1 MATYRLSAKLLSR
14 SSGRSATAAAAYRA
28 GERIVDERTR
38 EAFDYRRRSDVLDRE
53 ILAPTSAPDWVHD
66 RHQLWNA
73 VECAE
78 HRKDAQVA
86 REIQV
91 SLPHELSLDDNRTL
105 LHSFV
110 QKQFIERGMVAD
122 VAIHAA
128 HRGSDDRNVHAHIL
142 LTTRE
147 LRTEGFGKKV
157 RDWNERALLES
168 FRMEWEIGV
177 NQALERAN
185 VQARVDH
192 RSYADR
198 GIDLEPEPKQ
208 GPVAS
213 EMERY
218 GRRSRAGDDRRA
230 AKARNAE
237 RKRLH
242 DAREQN
248 TREVRDEEMRR
259 DAEAQR
265 NAERE
270 KHRDKERAGKA
281 RADANSRRNEHTERT
296 GREETGPTIG
306 QPDAPNWQLR
316 REEVLSEAYERDMR
330 GSALAR
336 FWRIERTR
344 YGLAFENARGR
355 FEDRGTLITARDG
368 NDLEIRGML
377 DLASVKG
384 WTELC
389 FTGSDAFKRQGM
401 AAALERGFTI
411 RVDDRDAKLLRDVEL
426 SLARDKAKDPHVTR
440 DHASRATRERD
451 NEEWER

>member
-1 MATYRLSAKLLSR
+1 M
-14 SSGRSATAAAAYRA
+14 
-28 GERIVDERTR
+28 DERTR
-38 EAFDYRRRSDVLDRE
+38 EAYDYRRRSDVLDRE
-53 ILAPTSAPDWVHD
+53 IIAPTGVPEWVYD
-66 RHQLWNA
+66 RHRLWNA
-73 VECAE
+73 VEHAE
-78 HRKDAQVA
+78 RRKDAQVA

-91 SLPHELSLDDNRTL
+91 SLPHELSLDDNRAL
-105 LHSFV
+105 LHTFV
-110 QKQFIERGMVAD
+110 QKQFVERGMVAD

-147 LRTEGFGKKV
+147 LEAEGFGKKV

-168 FRMEWEIGV
+168 FRIEWEIGV

-208 GPVAS
+208 GPVATK
-213 EMERY
+213 MERH

-230 AKARNAE
+230 AKARNME
-237 RKRLH
+237 RRRLH
-242 DAREQN
+242 AEREQN
-248 TREVRDEEMRR
+248 AREVRDEETRR
-259 DAEAQR
+259 D
-265 NAERE
+265 N
-270 KHRDKERAGKA
+270 ERASKS
-281 RADANSRRNEHTERT
+281 RPDANSRQKAHAERM
-296 GREETGPTIG
+296 GRDASGPTIG
-306 QPDAPNWQLR
+306 LPNAPNWRLQ
-316 REEVLSEAYERDMR
+316 REEVLSGAYAQDMR

-336 FWRIERTR
+336 FWRIERTS

-377 DLASVKG
+377 DLAVVKG

-411 RVDDRDAKLLRDVEL
+411 RVDDRDATLLRDVEL
-426 SLARDKAKDPHVTR
+426 SLARDQAKEPDVTR
-440 DHASRATRERD
+440 DRASRATRERD
-451 NEEWER
+451 NQEWER